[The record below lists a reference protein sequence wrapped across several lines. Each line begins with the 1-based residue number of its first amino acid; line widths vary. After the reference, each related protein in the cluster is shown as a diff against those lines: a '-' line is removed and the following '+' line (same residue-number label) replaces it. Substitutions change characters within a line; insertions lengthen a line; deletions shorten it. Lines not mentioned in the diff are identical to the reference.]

1 MDTRQVV
8 RDDTGTLRC
17 RECGFPYALSP
28 LEVAARADRGL
39 DAMREAVATVPVELR
54 GRRPAPAVWSVNA
67 YVAHLAEA
75 AAVISGRIQAII
87 AHDRPPL
94 ASYDQ
99 DQTACAGRFD
109 ERPAHDSL
117 IALGQTVD
125 ACTAEIRSLAPGSWE
140 RMGLHAEAGEVRLA
154 DIAHDLAHEL
164 EHHATDIHRV
174 GADVRLQRTERKA
187 PTRDARH
194 E

>member
-8 RDDTGTLRC
+8 RDDTGTMRC

-28 LEVAARADRGL
+28 LEVAERADHAL
-39 DAMREAVATVPVELR
+39 ATVREAVAAVPVELR
-54 GRRPAPAVWSVNA
+54 GRRPSPAVWSVNA

-75 AAVISGRIQAII
+75 AAVIAGRIQAII
-87 AHDRPPL
+87 ARDRPPL

-99 DQTACAGRFD
+99 DQTARVGRFD
-109 ERPAHDSL
+109 ERPADDSL
-117 IALGQTVD
+117 IALRPTVD
-125 ACTAEIRSLAPGSWE
+125 ACTAEIRGLAPGSWE
-140 RMGLHAEAGEVRLA
+140 RMGLHAEAGEVRLS

-164 EHHATDIHRV
+164 EHHATDIRRV
-174 GADVRLQRTERKA
+174 GADVELQRTEGNGPA
-187 PTRDARH
+187 RDAHH

>member
-1 MDTRQVV
+1 MDTQQVV

-28 LEVAARADRGL
+28 LAVAARADREL
-39 DAMREAVATVPVELR
+39 DAVREAVATVPVELR
-54 GRRPAPAVWSVNA
+54 GYRPAPAVWSVNA

-75 AAVISGRIQAII
+75 AAVIAGRIQTII
-87 AHDRPPL
+87 AHNRPPL

-99 DQTACAGRFD
+99 DQTARVGRFD
-109 ERPAHDSL
+109 ERPADDSL
-117 IALGQTVD
+117 IALRQTVS
-125 ACTAEIRSLAPGSWE
+125 ACTAEIRGLAPGSWA
-140 RMGLHAEAGEVRLA
+140 RTGLHAEAGEVRLS

-164 EHHATDIHRV
+164 EHHATDIRRV
-174 GADVRLQRTERKA
+174 SADVELQHAEGNGPA
-187 PTRDARH
+187 RDAHH